1 MRDLECLVDRYEDA
15 LGSYLLRITPT
26 ELTQEQNKS
35 LHKFLHAIT
44 DFERISDHANN
55 IADSAKEIFDK
66 QLEFSQASQHELD
79 VLAAAVKEI
88 VDLTI
93 SAFVDN
99 DLELALQVEPLE
111 ELIDVLCADGHQHP
125 AAQLRLQ
132 RPDDQLRARGRP
144 LLQRRGG
151 DDRACP

>member
-79 VLAAAVKEI
+79 VLSAAVKRSWI
-88 VDLTI
+88 
-93 SAFVDN
+93 
-99 DLELALQVEPLE
+99 
-111 ELIDVLCADGHQHP
+111 
-125 AAQLRLQ
+125 
-132 RPDDQLRARGRP
+132 
-144 LLQRRGG
+144 
-151 DDRACP
+151 